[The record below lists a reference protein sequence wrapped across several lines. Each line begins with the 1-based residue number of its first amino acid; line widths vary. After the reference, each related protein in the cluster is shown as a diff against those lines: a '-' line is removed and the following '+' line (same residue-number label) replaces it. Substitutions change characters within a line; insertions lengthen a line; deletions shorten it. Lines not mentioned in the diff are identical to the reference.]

1 MTGEADTWRDVLGRV
16 RTALP
21 AAGEAWRVV
30 EEASGWDRA
39 QLVGGLDSPAPDRA
53 VAYAEAMVDRRR
65 RGEPLQYVLG
75 QWGFRRLDLLVDRR
89 VLIPRPETEVVAEV
103 AIDELRRLVPRD
115 RRTPPLVVD
124 IGTGSGAIAL
134 AVADEVARARVWA
147 TDVSPDAVAVAR
159 ANLAGA
165 GSLVGPRV
173 RLLTGSW
180 FDPLPGKL
188 RGRLDLVV
196 SNPPYVA
203 AGEELPA
210 EVADWEPA
218 GALVSGPT
226 GLEGID
232 AVVTGAACWLAR
244 PGAMV
249 VELAPHQAEEAAARA
264 VAAGFDDV
272 EVRPDMADRPRVLV
286 GRYRG

>member
-1 MTGEADTWRDVLGRV
+1 MTGETWRDVLGRAGG
-16 RTALP
+16 AL
-21 AAGEAWRVV
+21 AAPGEAWFIL
-30 EEASGWDRA
+30 EEASGYDRA
-39 QLVGGLDSPAPDRA
+39 QLVGHLAA
-53 VAYAEAMVDRRR
+53 VAPARAAAHVDEMVGRRVA
-65 RGEPLQYVLG
+65 GEPLQYVIG

-103 AIDELRRLVPRD
+103 AIDEVRRLVPWD
-115 RRTPPLVVD
+115 RRTPPLVAD

-134 AVADEVARARVWA
+134 AVADEVGRARVWA
-147 TDVSPDAVAVAR
+147 TDVSADAVAVAR

-180 FDPLPGKL
+180 LDPLPGDL
-188 RGRLDLVV
+188 RGRLDVVV

-203 AGEELPA
+203 ADEDLPA
-210 EVADWEPA
+210 EVAAWEPV

-226 GLEGID
+226 GLEGIE
-232 AVVTGAACWLAR
+232 AVVAGAAEWLAR
-244 PGAMV
+244 PGAVV
-249 VELAPHQAEEAAARA
+249 VEIAPHQAGEASALARG
-264 VAAGFDDV
+264 VGFDEV
-272 EVRPDMADRPRVLV
+272 EVRSDLADRPRVLV